1 MVRLPVLLSF
11 ACAALAGEYAVL
23 DTGFRLRA
31 DRAERAGDLVR
42 LYVGAGVIELPAR
55 NVLRLEQE
63 EAVEIDKPEPEP
75 AARTRPQTTIDP
87 RRLIEEAARRHGLP
101 VELLDSIAAVESGY
115 NSRAVSPKGAIG
127 LMQLMP
133 ETAAALE
140 ADPTDPAQ
148 NVDAAAR
155 YLRELLERYDYGL
168 YRALAAYNAGP
179 GAVDRHG
186 WIPPY
191 RETQLYV
198 QRVAERFE
206 RLRRR
211 QARTSD

>member
-1 MVRLPVLLSF
+1 MRLLLLLSL
-11 ACAALAGEYAVL
+11 AWPAVAGEYAVL

-31 DRAERAGDLVR
+31 DRAERANDLVR

-63 EAVEIDKPEPEP
+63 EAVEELEPEAERRLETPPEP
-75 AARTRPQTTIDP
+75 TVDP

-115 NSRAVSPKGAIG
+115 NHHAVSPKGAIG

-133 ETAAALE
+133 ETAAELK
-140 ADPTDPAQ
+140 ADPTDPRQ

-179 GAVDRHG
+179 AAVDRHG

-198 QRVAERFE
+198 QRVVERFE
-206 RLRRR
+206 RLRRWR
-211 QARTSD
+211 AGSTD

>member
-1 MVRLPVLLSF
+1 MKLFLLLSL
-11 ACAALAGEYAVL
+11 AGAALAGEYAVL
-23 DTGFRLRA
+23 DTGFRLQA
-31 DRAERAGDLVR
+31 DRAERDGDLVR
-42 LYVGAGVIELPAR
+42 LYLGDGVIEIPAQS
-55 NVLRLEQE
+55 VVRLEKE
-63 EAVEIDKPEPEP
+63 ETDQSEPPAEPTPQPEP
-75 AARTRPQTTIDP
+75 AFDP

-101 VELLDSIAAVESGY
+101 IELLDSVAAIESGY
-115 NSRAVSPKGAIG
+115 HPRAVSPKGAIG

-133 ETAAALE
+133 ETAARLK
-140 ADPTDPAQ
+140 ADPTDPVQ

-198 QRVAERFE
+198 QRVADRFE

-211 QARTSD
+211 QAKGSD

>member
-1 MVRLPVLLSF
+1 MLSL
-11 ACAALAGEYAVL
+11 AGAALAGEYAVL

-31 DRAERAGDLVR
+31 DRAERDGELVR

-63 EAVEIDKPEPEP
+63 EAVEAHQPEPEP
-75 AARTRPQTTIDP
+75 AAQTQLEPAIDP

-133 ETAAALE
+133 ETAAELK

-211 QARTSD
+211 QAKDSD

>member
-1 MVRLPVLLSF
+1 MLSL
-11 ACAALAGEYAVL
+11 AGAALAGEYAVL
-23 DTGFRLRA
+23 DTGFLLRA
-31 DRAERAGDLVR
+31 DRAERDGDLVR
-42 LYVGAGVIELPAR
+42 LYVGAGAIELPAR
-55 NVLRLEQE
+55 NVLRFEQE
-63 EAVEIDKPEPEP
+63 EAVEAHQPEPEP
-75 AARTRPQTTIDP
+75 EARAQPELTIDP
-87 RRLIEEAARRHGLP
+87 RRLIEEAARKHGLP

-115 NSRAVSPKGAIG
+115 NHRAVSPKGAIG

-133 ETAAALE
+133 ETAAELK

-155 YLRELLERYDYGL
+155 YLRELLERYDFGL

-206 RLRRR
+206 HLRRR